1 MVYDEENIIKDLIA
15 MIKVNFNIK
24 VAAINAAKN
33 DALVLETIPDD
44 KYIFETL
51 DSRLMNYKGFFIM
64 YGLVD
69 NPIKEKSDGNVIEDV
84 TITVQVGTFDK
95 GEKERSNTLYKLLR
109 YRRVLREIIIENPDV
124 FRGYAKSLM
133 ASLKPN
139 AFPFDNNS
147 VMLTIG
153 VDVTASITAV

>member
-1 MVYDEENIIKDLIA
+1 MIYDEELIIKDLIA
-15 MIKVNFNIK
+15 MIQANFNTK
-24 VAAINAAKN
+24 VAAINAEKN
-33 DALVLETIPDD
+33 DSLVLETIPTDR
-44 KYIFETL
+44 YIFETL

-69 NPIKEKSDGNVIEDV
+69 NPIKEKSNGNVIEDV

-109 YRRVLREIIIENPDV
+109 YRRVLREIIIENPEV
-124 FRGYAKSLM
+124 FRGYAKSLV